1 MIILRNDNDF
11 FSVLIAIV
19 FGSVMTVV
27 TDYRLRLDHKKNR
40 KRDSQKECP
49 IYKKIFCS
57 FVLAVVAYVVYIIF
71 ESTITNSYPVFW
83 KEAKMMLLVIVL
95 IFAIYPLVNKYM
107 K

>member
-27 TDYRLRLDHKKNR
+27 TDYRLRLDNKKNK

-49 IYKKIFCS
+49 TYKKIFCS